1 MSISNAAHFAAESD
15 PKNPMLSSE
24 NVKISSVAI
33 IGAGIVGAA
42 TALALAEKGC
52 RVTVFDRD
60 EVGAGTSSGNA
71 GGIVEGAVTP
81 TATPGVIRALPG
93 YLFDRD
99 SAAVLRPSYLFQA
112 LPWLMRFLAASRPAQ
127 VRRISAALQPLVS
140 HAMLAHKTLAIAS
153 DAQEMIQPV
162 GWLKVYRSDAGFAKS
177 SYDRDLMTTHGVNF
191 SVLSASEVADLEP
204 QLQKAAYTRGVFQ
217 PGSGFVN
224 FPRRLVQA
232 YFAGALARGAS
243 FIKSEVLELKNAPS
257 GAMAVRT
264 AQGLQSFD
272 SVVVAAGAWSKRFVD
287 QIGDHVSLD
296 TERGY
301 HISLAREGGPLL
313 NRPVGFP
320 ENDCVLSPMHDGITV
335 VSGDELAGLMAP
347 PDYRRIRTLLPF
359 VREVLPATRNM
370 TVQREWM
377 GFRPSTPDSLP
388 VIDRSPKNHRVFYAF
403 GHGHLGLTLAAITAQ
418 IVAAMVNGEAPPF
431 DTRPYQISRF
441 N

>member
-1 MSISNAAHFAAESD
+1 
-15 PKNPMLSSE
+15 MLSSE
-24 NVKISSVAI
+24 NAKISSVAV

-42 TALALAEKGC
+42 TALTLAERGYK
-52 RVTVFDRD
+52 VTVFDRD

-93 YLFDRD
+93 YLFDRNG
-99 SAAVLRPSYLFQA
+99 AAVLKPSYVFQV
-112 LPWLMRFLAASRPAQ
+112 LPWFVRFLAASRPDQ
-127 VRRISAALQPLVS
+127 VQRISAALQPLVAN
-140 HAMLAHKTLAIAS
+140 AMLAHKTLAIAS

-162 GWLKVYRSDAGFAKS
+162 GWLKVYQSDAGFAKS
-177 SYDRDLMTTHGVNF
+177 SYDRDLMTKHRVNF
-191 SVLSASEVADLEP
+191 SVLSAKEVADLEP
-204 QLQKAAYTRGVFQ
+204 QLHKAAYTRGVFQ

-224 FPRRLVQA
+224 FPKGLAQA
-232 YFAGALARGAS
+232 YFSGALARGAS
-243 FIKSEVLELKNAPS
+243 FIQTEVLELKNTSS
-257 GAMAVRT
+257 GALGVRT
-264 AQGLQSFD
+264 AHGLQRFD

-287 QIGDHVSLD
+287 QIGDRVSLD

-301 HISLAREGGPLL
+301 HISLAAEGGPVL

-320 ENDCVLSPMHDGITV
+320 EKNCVLSPMHDGITV
-335 VSGDELAGLMAP
+335 ASGDELAGLKAP

-359 VREVLPATRNM
+359 VRNVLPATRSM
-370 TVQREWM
+370 SVQREWM

-388 VIDRSPKNHRVFYAF
+388 VIDRSPKNQRVFYAF

-418 IVAAMVNGEAPPF
+418 IVAAMVSDEAPPF